1 MAEDMMENYVDN
13 NPDVQE
19 RFRKAG
25 EIRRAMGI
33 YGEGGQ
39 TTDDF
44 LKISPV
50 HTQTIMEYCFGMV
63 WAQSEKLDLKTRE
76 IIVLATM
83 VAQDLPGELEWHV
96 RSALNLGLTQDE
108 IIEAIVQCSPYVG
121 LPKTNHAL
129 RAAKR
134 AFDKAEGKEP
144 SDLGH

>member
-1 MAEDMMENYVDN
+1 
-13 NPDVQE
+13 
-19 RFRKAG
+19 
-25 EIRRAMGI
+25 
-33 YGEGGQ
+33 
-39 TTDDF
+39 
-44 LKISPV
+44 
-50 HTQTIMEYCFGMV
+50 
-63 WAQSEKLDLKTRE
+63 
-76 IIVLATM
+76 M